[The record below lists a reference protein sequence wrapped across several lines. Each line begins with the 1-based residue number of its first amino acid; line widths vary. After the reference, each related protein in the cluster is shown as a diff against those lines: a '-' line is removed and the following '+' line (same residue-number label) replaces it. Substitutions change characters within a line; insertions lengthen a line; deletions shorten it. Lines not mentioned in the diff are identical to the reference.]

1 MLLQGLH
8 SNIPR
13 PLTLQRRSFL
23 HKKLHKKNIG
33 NVLAS
38 EIWTFCVDIINES
51 DWNCGYSKEELAFS
65 SHLRHLES
73 QLECYNLQRQN
84 YLVTDIEITRAS
96 RPSSSRSQNRFS
108 IHMKLRCHEAWA
120 FSGVVSFEVSVDAGH
135 IGTFIERSVD
145 TQRFSNAST
154 ENIKTKK
161 WVFKKIYMATHQ
173 VYFSLH
179 FTCGSWLQLSS
190 FESSSYRRKRD
201 ISIVW
206 IHYKT
211 QSVGYFLHFSGLGW
225 FPFTNLSNLR
235 SSGEMGTYAYE
246 SFSLGVFGCM
256 DPHHTALNGVYAQ
269 EYQPPSSV
277 CTLWTPRPF
286 RVCFFTT

>member
-1 MLLQGLH
+1 
-8 SNIPR
+8 
-13 PLTLQRRSFL
+13 
-23 HKKLHKKNIG
+23 
-33 NVLAS
+33 
-38 EIWTFCVDIINES
+38 
-51 DWNCGYSKEELAFS
+51 
-65 SHLRHLES
+65 
-73 QLECYNLQRQN
+73 
-84 YLVTDIEITRAS
+84 
-96 RPSSSRSQNRFS
+96 
-108 IHMKLRCHEAWA
+108 MKLRCHEAWA

-135 IGTFIERSVD
+135 IGTFFERSVD

-173 VYFSLH
+173 VFFSLH

-211 QSVGYFLHFSGLGW
+211 HSVGYFLHFSGLGW

-235 SSGEMGTYAYE
+235 SSGEMGMHTSHFHWVFLDAWTHTIQRE
-246 SFSLGVFGCM
+246 MVSTHRNTNRPPVCARFEHRVRSAFVFSQR
-256 DPHHTALNGVYAQ
+256 NNKI
-269 EYQPPSSV
+269 YQSLKNWIHQRKELMGKKIW
-277 CTLWTPRPF
+277 TLIGPF
-286 RVCFFTT
+286 HILFYPMAMYLAVKNFFTITYTWSICYLSCTCCSHLCFSTLTCFRNLLASHLTLFSFPPLKEDAKHSKEQG